1 MASKEELEAELLAE
15 INNIDPQYKP
25 TVDVVI
31 VGTGIAGLVAARDCL
46 SYGLSVLILEG
57 RDRIGG
63 RILTQSASELFQDQ
77 LNENDNDDIK
87 QMIYSIPNDLK
98 LEMGIEW
105 YDIEQHNALVDE
117 VNKYNLHLKEPQYNT
132 CWTFNFG
139 RKLGFNEN
147 PVPTIDQNELKRV
160 LHELNEDMRRLY
172 FEDGFSNEEL
182 LDFDIPFIDYVNKR
196 LKAKG
201 PSKEFLLAKGFM
213 IMNAHPQMY
222 STIAFLHKLMGLTGY
237 VNNSRMYTNDIM
249 LSDLHARKGLM
260 KKFSKI
266 EEGGSAF
273 INAIFEDIKKYEN
286 VEVLFKTSATSIR
299 NIQPPKRRVF
309 AWEAAKEIPDPIVH
323 IYKNDGSF
331 IVAKSCVVTVPLN
344 CIMSIDYVP
353 KLPKILSHFA
363 DQGNVG
369 KYLKLWI
376 LATGVSSSIDQ
387 VIGWPG
393 VVESYVAARFHSHQ
407 LLHDDS
413 KIDHND
419 DESSIVS
426 GVTETSQVKRQTF
439 EICILAVTGLKD
451 DLYHIDRTISADNA
465 DENSMIDDNSNDALS
480 KQVEFLLKKH
490 HPTIQVHKVTSHDFI
505 GDEWSRGTSLSIR
518 SGFSLLFDDAVKEAR
533 KPWDNVQ
540 TLFIAGQDY
549 SKLWPG
555 LLEGAIS
562 SAKEAAIQMRDLLN
576 PIPPEMNFCRKK
588 DEEER
593 WQEYPDYKK

>member
-31 VGTGIAGLVAARDCL
+31 VGAGIAGLVAARDCL
-46 SYGLSVLILEG
+46 NYGLSVLILEG

-77 LNENDNDDIK
+77 LNENDNEDTK

-105 YDIEQHNALVDE
+105 YDIEQHNTLVDE

-147 PVPTIDQNELKRV
+147 PVPKIDQNELKRV

-172 FEDGFSNEEL
+172 FEDGFSNEEM
-182 LDFDIPFIDYVNKR
+182 LDFDIPFIDYVDKR

-201 PSKEFLLAKGFM
+201 PSKEFLLSKGFM

-222 STIAFLHKLMGLTGY
+222 STIALLHKLMGLTGY
-237 VNNSRMYTNDIM
+237 VNNSRMYTNDLR
-249 LSDLHARKGLM
+249 LSDLHVRKGLM

-266 EEGGSAF
+266 VEGGSAF

-286 VEVLFKTSATSIR
+286 VEVLFKTSATSVR

-309 AWEAAKEIPDPIVH
+309 AWESSKEIPDPIVH
-323 IYKNDGSF
+323 IYKNDGSL
-331 IVAKSCVVTVPLN
+331 IVAKSCIVTVPLN

-353 KLPKILSHFA
+353 KLPKIFSHFA

-407 LLHDDS
+407 LLYDDS

-419 DESSIVS
+419 DESSVVS

-451 DLYHIDRTISADNA
+451 DLYHIDRTISADNT
-465 DENSMIDDNSNDALS
+465 DEDSMIDDNSNDVLS
-480 KQVEFLLKKH
+480 KQVEFLLRRH

-505 GDEWSRGTSLSIR
+505 GDEWSRGTALSIR
-518 SGFSLLFDDAVKEAR
+518 SGFSLLFDDAAKEAR

-555 LLEGAIS
+555 LVEGAIL

-593 WQEYPDYKK
+593 WQEYPHYKK